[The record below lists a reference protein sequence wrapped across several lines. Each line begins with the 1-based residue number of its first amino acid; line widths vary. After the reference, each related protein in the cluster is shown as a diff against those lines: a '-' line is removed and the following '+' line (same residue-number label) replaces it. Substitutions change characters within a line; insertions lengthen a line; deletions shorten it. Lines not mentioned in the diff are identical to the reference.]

1 MSYTLNVNFSEE
13 ALEKLQDSGHV
24 VTIVKVCDDNNHT
37 QSNAEKANSDDVQE
51 LAWVTFRP
59 WQEGAVKWEEKYSVY
74 ASDTKITKGVVIERV
89 AHKEAEKQDRQY
101 LFKGGYFHENEYEG
115 QDENSYYVRNEGGEM
130 GTFGLAQTVRV
141 KSDKVEIA
149 PINAFSMLNN
159 EDGYFTPI
167 EKIKIFLSSDASNG
181 KVISHAQSDALLVD
195 FTERAERTV
204 EYDPVKSV
212 FRIAK

>member
-130 GTFGLAQTVRV
+130 ETFGLAQTVKV
-141 KSDKVEIA
+141 KSDKVDIA